1 MKNAILESFDGNIW
15 NQMFV
20 KSMEK
25 KKCKLTFFVVNL
37 SHYTQFFLN
46 TSKITKIE

>member
-25 KKCKLTFFVVNL
+25 KKNANWLFLWLTYHIIHNFFKYN
-37 SHYTQFFLN
+37 
-46 TSKITKIE
+46 

>member
-25 KKCKLTFFVVNL
+25 KKMQTDFFCG
-37 SHYTQFFLN
+37 
-46 TSKITKIE
+46 